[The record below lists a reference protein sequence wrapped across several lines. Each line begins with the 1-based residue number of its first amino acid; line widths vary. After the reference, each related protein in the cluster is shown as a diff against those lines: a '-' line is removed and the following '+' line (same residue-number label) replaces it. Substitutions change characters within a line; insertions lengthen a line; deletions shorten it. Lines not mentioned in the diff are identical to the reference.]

1 MNSELAYIKNEKPT
15 DYRKLRLSNINT
27 EQFKHIKLLLYWPVY
42 GLLFMFVEKYYN
54 VVFTPVYSIF
64 DDMIPFCE
72 YFMIPYLFWFLFL
85 VGMLAYTFFFD
96 VESFRRMMHFIIL
109 TYTVTIIIYFLF
121 PTCQELR
128 PSEFVRDNVFT
139 RITKGFYAYDTN
151 TNVCPSIHVI
161 GSWAVVFAAWHCKNI
176 KSSVVNI
183 IFTLTGILISIST
196 VFLKQHSVI
205 DVLAAIP
212 LCVIGYIMCYKIRG
226 KKGLLSY

>member
-1 MNSELAYIKNEKPT
+1 MNTEIAYTKKDTPV

-27 EQFKHIKLLLYWPVY
+27 EQYRHVKLLLYWPLY
-42 GLLFMFVEKYYN
+42 GLLFMFVEKFYN
-54 VVFTPVYSIF
+54 VVSTPVYSPL

-85 VGMLAYTFFFD
+85 VGMIAYTLFCD
-96 VESFRRMMHFIIL
+96 VEQFRRMMHFIMI
-109 TYTVTIIIYFLF
+109 TYTVTIIIYLLF

-128 PSEFVRDNVFT
+128 PETFVRDNVFT

-161 GSWAVVFAAWHCKNI
+161 GSWAVVFAAWHTKKF
-176 KSSVVNI
+176 KSPLWI
-183 IFTLTGILISIST
+183 TTFTLMGVLISVST

-205 DVLAAIP
+205 DVFAAIP
-212 LCVIGYIMCYKIRG
+212 LCIIGYFACYKIRG
-226 KKGLLSY
+226 GNGLLKY